1 MRYDSNRDYTLD
13 LACGILII
21 RMVLRHV
28 LQWSQVTHYDIYE
41 WLNIFF
47 YIMPWFYFKS
57 GTHGFYCGS
66 GADIQNA

>member
-28 LQWSQVTHYDIYE
+28 LQ
-41 WLNIFF
+41 
-47 YIMPWFYFKS
+47 
-57 GTHGFYCGS
+57 
-66 GADIQNA
+66 